1 MPRRPLKWF
10 VSAAL
15 IAIGC
20 GGSPSNRSASPPPAS
35 VAGAKPGPPVA
46 AAPEVPTP
54 FRDPGGVPDQFREL
68 WKEAVSGGEQGE
80 WGGYTYRYAVR
91 GDRAVAVM
99 LPRPIMRDD
108 TIFVATVPDLAQRAF
123 KAKLS
128 GSPQL
133 EPTPHGN
140 AIAFWAGRRTITCS
154 PSRTRPAR
162 ARTGQANH
170 TRCFCGAAVAE
181 GGRRADVLTPNA
193 TLHIE
198 VQLPPIAHDVTL
210 KAIERS
216 LRAPSVTPKEEV
228 VKRTL
233 RSRERSDESRTT
245 GDRPSRSVRVAE
257 GP

>member
-91 GDRAVAVM
+91 GDREVAVM

-123 KAKLS
+123 RRNFGFATTRANAARERHRLLGWAAHYYVLPIKQKPRGRVRVRRTTHVASVARQSLRGDGGRMS
-128 GSPQL
+128 SPQ
-133 EPTPHGN
+133 TPPSTSRCN
-140 AIAFWAGRRTITCS
+140 SRR
-154 PSRTRPAR
+154 
-162 ARTGQANH
+162 
-170 TRCFCGAAVAE
+170 
-181 GGRRADVLTPNA
+181 
-193 TLHIE
+193 
-198 VQLPPIAHDVTL
+198 
-210 KAIERS
+210 
-216 LRAPSVTPKEEV
+216 
-228 VKRTL
+228 
-233 RSRERSDESRTT
+233 
-245 GDRPSRSVRVAE
+245 
-257 GP
+257 